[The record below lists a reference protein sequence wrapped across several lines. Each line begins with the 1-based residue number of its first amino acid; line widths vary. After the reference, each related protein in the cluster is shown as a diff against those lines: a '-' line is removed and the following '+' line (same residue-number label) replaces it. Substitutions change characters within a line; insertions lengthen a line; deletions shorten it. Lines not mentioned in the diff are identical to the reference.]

1 MQLSNLVKISKLKEF
16 ENQTQVHCEKLD
28 RSYNKA
34 FGVLSCLRCVSD

>member
-28 RSYNKA
+28 QRIQ
-34 FGVLSCLRCVSD
+34 